1 MNQAR
6 EPILHSIELST
17 NYFKSIAG
25 IYKIQ
30 QTRFVRIV
38 FMLGNEDKEEGW
50 RGWPTGFAV
59 HLADEPGVKDLVNS
73 ESFAITPSMPGGCRH
88 PA

>member
-6 EPILHSIELST
+6 EPILYSIELST

-38 FMLGNEDKEEGW
+38 FMHGNENKEGGW
-50 RGWPTGFAV
+50 RGRPTGFAV
-59 HLADEPGVKDLVNS
+59 HLADEPDVKEL
-73 ESFAITPSMPGGCRH
+73 
-88 PA
+88 